1 MHTSLSGLKLIK
13 MEEVT
18 MIRPDD
24 TAARKR
30 PSAPARLPFNF
41 SRYLPY
47 HLTFPVG
54 TISRIL
60 GGAMESRFGLKTAH
74 WRIVALLGSHGPVS
88 TRELSKYL
96 SSEKSAVSRAT
107 TELIARG
114 YVLRVVH
121 PVDRRLIVLH
131 FSASGKRLFERM
143 TAVALDFE
151 AALLADV
158 SAEEI
163 ALLDRTLKKLSDAA
177 IKYRAERGR
186 LNRRVALAGSS
197 PVRAVERYPNNPDT
211 TPHPGNGGLRSSL
224 QSARRRAAAAP
235 GVPKEPFR
243 SKS

>member
-1 MHTSLSGLKLIK
+1 MTRIDDATS
-13 MEEVT
+13 
-18 MIRPDD
+18 
-24 TAARKR
+24 RKR
-30 PSAPARLPFNF
+30 PSARARLQFNF
-41 SRYLPY
+41 STYLPY

-60 GGAMESRFGLKTAH
+60 GSAMESRFGLKTTH

-107 TELIARG
+107 TELIVRG

-131 FSASGKRLFERM
+131 FSATGKRLFERM
-143 TAVALDFE
+143 KAIALEFE

-163 ALLDRTLKKLSDAA
+163 AHLDRTLKKLSDAA
-177 IKYRAERGR
+177 VRYRTEVLKAKLPRRTEDKRGS
-186 LNRRVALAGSS
+186 V
-197 PVRAVERYPNNPDT
+197 PE
-211 TPHPGNGGLRSSL
+211 
-224 QSARRRAAAAP
+224 RAAQQHSTKP
-235 GVPKEPFR
+235 
-243 SKS
+243 